1 MIVTARA
8 LREQT
13 RNAVCERIE
22 MCEKRGGVSA
32 SLFLDTELNDALPR
46 AKWLFFYGGK
56 RKWKGLLS
64 VFYPTEEQAEFTV
77 ALAEQDE
84 TVFPALVRAA
94 MKECRKWG
102 VEECYTVVNPAV
114 GFRLPED
121 GEVRFSYS
129 HSEYFLCRETAALA
143 ETCSAQETQKQE
155 RRSDETEG
163 AEGALERSVQ
173 IRDMECIALQKS
185 QSEDIPVRY
194 CLLVK
199 GEAAAEC
206 FLSPFDGG
214 AGWYL
219 YHLETKEDFRRQGL
233 ATRLI
238 CEVAKDITAQ
248 GAKVLRLQVSSKNVP
263 AKRLYRKLGFR
274 TEEQRDYYETKD
286 SCSVS

>member
-8 LREQT
+8 LRERT
-13 RNAVCERIE
+13 RKAVCERIE

-46 AKWLFFYGGK
+46 AKCLFFYGGK

-77 ALAEQDE
+77 AVAEQDE
-84 TVFPALVRAA
+84 PMLPALFRAA

-102 VEECYTVVNPAV
+102 VEECYTVVNPAG
-114 GFRLPED
+114 GFRLPEK
-121 GEVRFSYS
+121 GAMRFSYS
-129 HSEYFLCRETAALA
+129 HSEYFLYNETAKLA
-143 ETCSAQETQKQE
+143 TIGPQHITEETAEKNSTVQKFE
-155 RRSDETEG
+155 MPHE
-163 AEGALERSVQ
+163 
-173 IRDMECIALQKS
+173 
-185 QSEDIPVRY
+185 PVRY
-194 CLLVK
+194 LLSVN
-199 GEAAAEC
+199 GEEAAEC

-219 YHLETKEDFRRQGL
+219 YHLETKEEYRRQGL

-238 CEVAKDITAQ
+238 CEVARDVAAQ
-248 GAKVLRLQVSSKNVP
+248 GAKMLRLQVSSKNVP
-263 AKRLYRKLGFR
+263 AERLYRKLGFR

-286 SCSVS
+286 SCSGS